1 MSAEPELGHSRASA
15 RIVWA
20 AIALHAALTAV
31 LALARFASVHNRT
44 FDLALYA
51 RMAWGLVHGEA
62 WDPIVGGSF
71 LGGHLPLVLLPLGL
85 LGQLLGTVPVLLV
98 TQSLALALT
107 AWPLSRIGAR
117 RLGPAGGVAT
127 ALAYLLYPNLGHV
140 ATYEFHPGAL
150 GLLPM
155 AYALDWLERPASAAR
170 PRGLIGFC
178 LAVMAC
184 RISLALQTALIAL
197 LGRARSPEWRRP
209 CTALLLGSIG
219 YFGLALVLQARF
231 GAGIAASS
239 DLHYG
244 QWGGSPLGVLGALV
258 RTPGLVIDHFLPWQ
272 RWGYP
277 LRVLAPLAFLP
288 LLAPRYL
295 LVALPP
301 LALNWLSAFPTAQT
315 LYSHYLTPAV
325 PPLIAAGALGAAEL
339 SARARRRGWPERTR
353 GLAPWLLAGAAA
365 AGCMLAGGLPF
376 SRDFDASEFRGDPV
390 TRARRA
396 AIARI
401 GPGASVQAPD
411 PLLSHLAERTF
422 VHRAPPP
429 ERETRFVALDIS
441 HRVRFAG
448 QSSLL
453 RTIEEPVVRSW
464 LARPDHRVVFAAPE
478 LLVLERG
485 ASPRGGL
492 VARYFDGIAPLGTG
506 RELTDCLALRG
517 AALDRLDL
525 RFELVAS
532 APCSADLAIRFG
544 ADPTPERV
552 DLLFDGLLSP
562 AHLDR
567 GDLVHST
574 HRLSREER
582 AAILRRELNVGAVR
596 ASGARPRP
604 SDPISVPIRLRVV
617 R

>member
-1 MSAEPELGHSRASA
+1 MAAEPQLGHSRASA

-31 LALARFASVHNRT
+31 MALARFASVHNRT

-71 LGGHLPLVLLPLGL
+71 LGGHLPLVLLPLGA

-98 TQSLALALT
+98 TQSIALALT
-107 AWPLSRIGAR
+107 AWPLSLIGAR
-117 RLGPAGGVAT
+117 QLGPAGGIAA

-155 AYALDWLERPASAAR
+155 AYALEWLERPVSSAR

-178 LAVMAC
+178 AAVVAC
-184 RISLALQTALIAL
+184 RVSLALQTALIAL
-197 LGRARSPEWRRP
+197 LARGRSQEWRRA
-209 CTALLLGSIG
+209 CTALLIGSVA
-219 YFGLALVLQARF
+219 YFGLSLVLQARF
-231 GAGIAASS
+231 GAGIAASA

-244 QWGGSPLGVLGALV
+244 QWGGSPFGVLGALV
-258 RTPGLVIDHFLPWQ
+258 RAPGLVIEHFLPWQ

-301 LALNWLSAFPTAQT
+301 IALNLLSAFPTAQG
-315 LYSHYLTPAV
+315 LYSHYLTPAL
-325 PPLIAAGALGAAEL
+325 PPLVAAAVLGAAEL
-339 SARARRRGWPERTR
+339 STRAQPCGLATRARAF
-353 GLAPWLLAGAAA
+353 APWLLAGAAA
-365 AGCMLAGGLPF
+365 AGCILAGGLPF
-376 SRDFDASEFRGDPV
+376 SLDFDASEFRGGAT

-401 GPGASVQAPD
+401 GPEASVQAPD
-411 PLLSHLAERTF
+411 PLLPHLAERTF

-429 ERETRFVALDIS
+429 EREARFVAFDIS

-464 LARPDHRVVFAAPE
+464 LARPDHRVVFADRE

-492 VARYFDGIAPLGTG
+492 VARYFAGIAPAGDG
-506 RELTDCLALRG
+506 RELTHCLALRS
-517 AALDRLDL
+517 AELDRLDL
-525 RFELVAS
+525 RLEFVAS
-532 APCSADLAIRFG
+532 APCPPDLAIRFG
-544 ADPTPERV
+544 AEPTPERV
-552 DLLFDGLLSP
+552 DLLFDGVLSP
-562 AHLDR
+562 AHVDR
-567 GDLVHST
+567 GDLMRST

-582 AAILRRELNVGAVR
+582 ATLLTRELYVGAVR

-604 SDPISVPIRLRVV
+604 SDPISVPIRLKVV